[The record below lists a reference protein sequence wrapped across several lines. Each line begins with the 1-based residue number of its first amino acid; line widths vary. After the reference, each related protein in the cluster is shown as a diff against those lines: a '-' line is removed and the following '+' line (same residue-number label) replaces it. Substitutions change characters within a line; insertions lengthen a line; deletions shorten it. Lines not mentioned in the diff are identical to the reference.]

1 MSIALETSL
10 CSGSTVFGNEGSH
23 KLSDYLI
30 SIRDSCLMKIAG
42 GSMKYYNFLIN

>member
-10 CSGSTVFGNEGSH
+10 CSGSTVFGNEESH

-30 SIRDSCLMKIAG
+30 SIRDSCLTKFAR
-42 GSMKYYNFLIN
+42 GSMK